1 MVGTV
6 STGNVSTGAVPA
18 GAVPSAGV
26 PPGAVSAG
34 NLLGSLDR
42 GLAVLEFIAR
52 RGEAR
57 LAELAQEL
65 GTSRTTMFRVL
76 ETLRGRGFAE
86 HVAASHTYRLGP
98 GARSLAARAT
108 RSLITQLAEPVMAE
122 LRNET
127 GETINLVGVHGGRLV
142 YEVVLEG
149 GYALR
154 SLPSLGQTVSAHCS
168 ALGKAVLAFSPPAM
182 REVLLGPEPYER
194 FNEHTITTRSDLDLE
209 LAATRERGFAID
221 DEENETGLSCVA
233 AVICGADGRPAWAIS
248 VSGLTDR
255 MQQRDLDELG
265 RRVQARCSG
274 IGAALGT

>member
-1 MVGTV
+1 VVGTV